1 MNNKEYQ
8 AKRQGEVG
16 EALEKTGSES
26 RNLTEFKSA
35 LSLLVKRDVHQAMY
49 ERCPSLMADV
59 LLNLEGNTHRTRK
72 RLLMPLYRRESA
84 KALEDWVTCQLLPE
98 MDPLIRASSTQD
110 LVQLAQLAMLRVSVR
125 LLGLPSD
132 CAEPRLLQLVD
143 TFSASATAAQSMEHE
158 DTLTQQL
165 QNALTLFDEHY
176 FQPHFARARSDAQS
190 MTVLPLLRH
199 GLEQGVLDKVDCL
212 KEAAFFLQASLYSTA
227 NALVHGFHELAGWF
241 AERPNERIR
250 FVEEPLWAQRC
261 VAEALRLHPAS
272 PVMVRRYQGD
282 QLDFDLVAINQ
293 DRDVFGDDANRF
305 DPYRRVEALRP
316 YSGLTFG
323 VGHHSCPGRELAAG
337 LVRTEKRG
345 GDETQI
351 GAITRLLIH
360 WMKHGLKAN
369 PNEAPVRMTGTTR
382 LNWASYPVVF
392 DPGLQTAQFNQQ
404 EEDNL

>member
-1 MNNKEYQ
+1 
-8 AKRQGEVG
+8 
-16 EALEKTGSES
+16 
-26 RNLTEFKSA
+26 
-35 LSLLVKRDVHQAMY
+35 
-49 ERCPSLMADV
+49 
-59 LLNLEGNTHRTRK
+59 
-72 RLLMPLYRRESA
+72 MPLYRRESA
-84 KALEDWVTCQLLPE
+84 KALEDWVTCQLLPD

-190 MTVLPLLRH
+190 MTVLPLLKH
-199 GLEQGVLDKVDCL
+199 GLEQGVLDNIDCL

-241 AERPNERIR
+241 AERPNEGIR
-250 FVEEPLWAQRC
+250 FVEELLWAQRC

-345 GDETQI
+345 GDEAQI
-351 GAITRLLIH
+351 GVITRLLVH

-392 DPGLQTAQFNQQ
+392 DPGLQTAQLNQQ
-404 EEDNL
+404 QEDNL

>member
-1 MNNKEYQ
+1 MNHEEHQ
-8 AKRQGEVG
+8 AKRQGEAG
-16 EALEKTGSES
+16 EALGQTGSET
-26 RNLTEFKSA
+26 RTLTEFKPA
-35 LSLLVKRDVHQAMY
+35 LSLLVNRNVHQAMY
-49 ERCPSLMADV
+49 ERCPSLMADIV
-59 LLNLEGNTHRTRK
+59 LNLEGSAHRIRK

-84 KALEDWVTCQLLPE
+84 KAFEHWVTSQVLPD
-98 MDPLIRASSTQD
+98 MDPLIRAPANQD
-110 LVQLAQLAMLRVSVR
+110 LVQLAQLSMLRLSVR
-125 LLGLPSD
+125 LLGLPPD
-132 CAEPRLLQLVD
+132 CAESRLLQLVD

-158 DTLTQQL
+158 DALTQQL

-190 MTVLPLLRH
+190 MTVLPLLKH
-199 GLEQGVLDKVDCL
+199 GLEQGVLDKIVCL

-227 NALVHGFHELAGWF
+227 NALVHGFHELARWF
-241 AERPNERIR
+241 AEQPNERIR
-250 FVEEPLWAQRC
+250 FIEEPLWAQRC

-293 DRDVFGDDANRF
+293 DRDVFGDDASRF
-305 DPYRRVEALRP
+305 NPYRQVKALRP

-337 LVRTEKRG
+337 LVRTGKRG
-345 GDETQI
+345 GDEAQI
-351 GAITRLLIH
+351 GVITRLLGH

-382 LNWASYPVVF
+382 LNWANYPVAF
-392 DPGLQTAQFNQQ
+392 DPRLQTARLNQ
-404 EEDNL
+404 

>member
-16 EALEKTGSES
+16 EALEKAGSES

-190 MTVLPLLRH
+190 MTVLPLLKH

>member
-190 MTVLPLLRH
+190 MTVLLLLKH
-199 GLEQGVLDKVDCL
+199 GLEQGVLDNIDCL

-227 NALVHGFHELAGWF
+227 NALVHGFHELARWF
-241 AERPNERIR
+241 AEQSNERIR
-250 FVEEPLWAQRC
+250 FIEEPLWAQRC

-282 QLDFDLVAINQ
+282 QLDFDLQAINQ
-293 DRDVFGDDANRF
+293 DRDVFGDDASRF
-305 DPYRRVEALRP
+305 DPYRRVKALRP

-337 LVRTEKRG
+337 LVRTQKRG
-345 GDETQI
+345 GDEAQI
-351 GAITRLLIH
+351 GVITRLLVH
-360 WMKHGLKAN
+360 WMKHGLKAS
-369 PNEAPVRMTGTTR
+369 PNEAPVRVTGTTR
-382 LNWASYPVVF
+382 LNWARYPVVF
-392 DPGLQTAQFNQQ
+392 DPGLQTAQRN
-404 EEDNL
+404 

>member
-1 MNNKEYQ
+1 MNHGEHQ
-8 AKRQGEVG
+8 AKRQGEVS
-16 EALEKTGSES
+16 EALDKTEGEP

-59 LLNLEGNTHRTRK
+59 VLNLEGNAHRTRK

-84 KALEDWVTCQLLPE
+84 RALEDWVTGQLLPD
-98 MDPLIRASSTQD
+98 MDPLIRASPTQD

-125 LLGLPSD
+125 LLGLPPR
-132 CAEPRLLQLVD
+132 CAESQLLQLVD
-143 TFSASATAAQSMEHE
+143 TFSASATAAQSTEHE
-158 DTLTQQL
+158 DALTQQL
-165 QNALTLFDEHY
+165 QNALTLFNEHY

-190 MTVLPLLRH
+190 MTLLPLLKH
-199 GLEQGVLDKVDCL
+199 GLEQGVLDNIDCL

-293 DRDVFGDDANRF
+293 DRDVFGDDASRF

-345 GDETQI
+345 GDEAQI
-351 GAITRLLIH
+351 GVITRLLVH
-360 WMKHGLKAN
+360 WMKCGLKAN

>member
-190 MTVLPLLRH
+190 MTVLPLLKH

-345 GDETQI
+345 GDEAQI
-351 GAITRLLIH
+351 GVITRLLVH
-360 WMKHGLKAN
+360 WMKHGLKAS
-369 PNEAPVRMTGTTR
+369 PNEAPVRVTGTTR
-382 LNWASYPVVF
+382 FNWVQYPVVF
-392 DPGLQTAQFNQQ
+392 DPGLQKAQRNQQ
-404 EEDNL
+404 QEDKL

>member
-8 AKRQGEVG
+8 AKRQGELG

-110 LVQLAQLAMLRVSVR
+110 LVQLAQLAMLRVSAR

-190 MTVLPLLRH
+190 MTVLPLLKH
-199 GLEQGVLDKVDCL
+199 GLEQGVLNKVDCL

-227 NALVHGFHELAGWF
+227 NVLVHGFHELAGWF

-345 GDETQI
+345 GDEAQI
-351 GAITRLLIH
+351 GVITRLLIH

>member
-1 MNNKEYQ
+1 MNHEEHQ
-8 AKRQGEVG
+8 AKRQGEAG
-16 EALEKTGSES
+16 EALGKTGSET
-26 RNLTEFKSA
+26 RTLTEFKPA
-35 LSLLVKRDVHQAMY
+35 LSLLVKRNVHQAMY

-59 LLNLEGNTHRTRK
+59 VLNLEGSAHRIRK

-84 KALEDWVTCQLLPE
+84 KALEHWVTSKVLPD
-98 MDPLIRASSTQD
+98 MDPLIRAPANQD
-110 LVQLAQLAMLRVSVR
+110 LVQLAQLSMLRVSVR

-132 CAEPRLLQLVD
+132 CEESRLLQLVD

-158 DTLTQQL
+158 DALTQQL

-190 MTVLPLLRH
+190 MTVLPLLKH
-199 GLEQGVLDKVDCL
+199 GLEQGVLDKIDCL

-227 NALVHGFHELAGWF
+227 NALVHGFHELARWF
-241 AERPNERIR
+241 AEQPNERIR
-250 FVEEPLWAQRC
+250 FIEEPLWAQRC

-293 DRDVFGDDANRF
+293 DRDVFGDDASRF
-305 DPYRRVEALRP
+305 DPYRRVKALRP

-337 LVRTEKRG
+337 LVRTEKRA
-345 GDETQI
+345 GDEAQI
-351 GAITRLLIH
+351 GVITRLLVH

-369 PNEAPVRMTGTTR
+369 PNDAPVRMTGTTR
-382 LNWASYPVVF
+382 LNWANYPVVF
-392 DPGLQTAQFNQQ
+392 DPRLQTAQLNQ
-404 EEDNL
+404 

>member
-1 MNNKEYQ
+1 MNDEEHQ
-8 AKRQGEVG
+8 AKRQVEMG
-16 EALEKTGSES
+16 EALGKTGSQT
-26 RNLTEFKSA
+26 RTLTEFKPA
-35 LSLLVKRDVHQAMY
+35 LSLLVKRNVHQAMY

-59 LLNLEGNTHRTRK
+59 VLNLEGSAHRIRK

-84 KALEDWVTCQLLPE
+84 KALEHWVTSKVLPD
-98 MDPLIRASSTQD
+98 MDPLIRAPANQD
-110 LVQLAQLAMLRVSVR
+110 LVQLAQLSMLRVSVR

-132 CAEPRLLQLVD
+132 CAESRLLQLVD

-190 MTVLPLLRH
+190 MTVLPLLKH

-227 NALVHGFHELAGWF
+227 NALVHGFHDLAGWF

-293 DRDVFGDDANRF
+293 DRDVFGDDASRF
-305 DPYRRVEALRP
+305 DPYRRVKALRP

-345 GDETQI
+345 GDEAQI
-351 GAITRLLIH
+351 GVITRLLVH

-369 PNEAPVRMTGTTR
+369 PNEAPARMTGTTR
-382 LNWASYPVVF
+382 LNWANYPVVF
-392 DPGLQTAQFNQQ
+392 DPRLQTAQPNQ
-404 EEDNL
+404 

>member
-190 MTVLPLLRH
+190 MTVLPLLKH
-199 GLEQGVLDKVDCL
+199 GLEQGVLDKVDCP

-241 AERPNERIR
+241 AERPYERIR

-345 GDETQI
+345 GDEAQI

>member
-1 MNNKEYQ
+1 MNHEEHQ
-8 AKRQGEVG
+8 AKRQVEVG
-16 EALEKTGSES
+16 EASGKTGSET
-26 RNLTEFKSA
+26 RTLTEFKPA
-35 LSLLVKRDVHQAMY
+35 LSLLVKRNVHQAMY

-59 LLNLEGNTHRTRK
+59 VLNLEGSAHRIRK

-84 KALEDWVTCQLLPE
+84 KALEHWVTSQVLPD
-98 MDPLIRASSTQD
+98 MDPLIRTPANQD
-110 LVQLAQLAMLRVSVR
+110 LVQLAQLSMLRVSVR

-132 CAEPRLLQLVD
+132 CAESRLLQLVD

-158 DTLTQQL
+158 DALTQQL

-176 FQPHFARARSDAQS
+176 FQPHFGRARSDAQS
-190 MTVLPLLRH
+190 MTVLPLLKH
-199 GLEQGVLDKVDCL
+199 GLEQGVLDKIDCL

-227 NALVHGFHELAGWF
+227 NALVHGFHELARWF
-241 AERPNERIR
+241 AEQPNERIR
-250 FVEEPLWAQRC
+250 FIQEPLWAQRC

-293 DRDVFGDDANRF
+293 DRDVFGDDASRF
-305 DPYRRVEALRP
+305 DPYRRVKALRP

-345 GDETQI
+345 GDEAQI
-351 GAITRLLIH
+351 GVITRLLVH

-369 PNEAPVRMTGTTR
+369 PNEAPAGMTGTTR
-382 LNWASYPVVF
+382 LNWANYPVVF
-392 DPGLQTAQFNQQ
+392 DPRLQTVQLNQ
-404 EEDNL
+404 

>member
-1 MNNKEYQ
+1 MNHGEHQ
-8 AKRQGEVG
+8 AKRQGEVS
-16 EALEKTGSES
+16 EALDKTEGEP

-59 LLNLEGNTHRTRK
+59 ILNLEGNAHRIRK

-84 KALEDWVTCQLLPE
+84 RALEDWVTGQLLPD
-98 MDPLIRASSTQD
+98 MDPLIRAPASQD
-110 LVQLAQLAMLRVSVR
+110 LVQLAQLSMLRVSVR
-125 LLGLPSD
+125 LLGLPSR
-132 CAEPRLLQLVD
+132 CAESRLLQLVD

-158 DTLTQQL
+158 DALTQQL

-190 MTVLPLLRH
+190 MTLLPLLKH
-199 GLEQGVLDKVDCL
+199 GLEQGVLDKIDCL

-227 NALVHGFHELAGWF
+227 NALVHGFHELAHWF
-241 AERPNERIR
+241 AEQPNERIR
-250 FVEEPLWAQRC
+250 FIEEPLWAQRC

-293 DRDVFGDDANRF
+293 DRDVFGDDASRF
-305 DPYRRVEALRP
+305 DPYRRVKALRP

-345 GDETQI
+345 GDEAQI
-351 GAITRLLIH
+351 GVITRLLVH
-360 WMKHGLKAN
+360 WMKHGLKAS
-369 PNEAPVRMTGTTR
+369 PNEAPVRVTGTTR
-382 LNWASYPVVF
+382 LNWARYPVVF
-392 DPGLQTAQFNQQ
+392 DPGLQTAQLNQ
-404 EEDNL
+404 